1 MSAGTLIR
9 GGSVFIAALAGVLSV
24 AVPALGWMVGPVALL
39 CALVAANYV
48 PERVPESEE
57 PR

>member
-1 MSAGTLIR
+1 MTTGTLIR
-9 GGSVFIAALAGVLSV
+9 GASVFVAALAGIASV

-48 PERVPESEE
+48 PESGHAA
-57 PR
+57 

>member
-1 MSAGTLIR
+1 MEVVMTTGTLIR
-9 GGSVFIAALAGVLSV
+9 GASVFVAALAGIASV

-48 PERVPESEE
+48 PESGHAA
-57 PR
+57 